1 MNPKIKLD
9 KQAENPMGFEL
20 VVGKKDGCIDNASI
34 PVRWC
39 LTKSLLDHINDEEY
53 LSPQILIEVEY
64 ISMTGQ
70 GNNFVAREERHLFPL
85 NQFIAYI
92 PLSRAGIVN
101 ISAFIVGIKKGSI
114 KTYSHVLLSKIHG
127 DYDTTDLANR
137 SSIYY
142 SLKDGNGGVCEIVMI
157 SNTLDYRMV
166 IPAGIFGKKPPEWLL
181 SLMNRYQSKTL
192 VDECALRWRKIGFP
206 FKYLFLILPE
216 GILRLMGMTAAYLT
230 YWVFGSYNLS
240 TMYFRH
246 PLIYGLLC
254 YSRDTNPHRIDKFVN
269 SKTIWQG
276 IGNLFIMCYTIP
288 AIPIATLAISY
299 WAITTALVPVW
310 PAFWLTLVA
319 PALLCMAA
327 CLIAGLVYA
336 IYWLGKTILYWMANV
351 IFTNKTSVKIDNFFS
366 KPFNWVADLADR
378 FALWYESRASHKQH
392 DELLKYEKYL
402 TCNNDPHS
410 VTAEVSKIAI
420 LDRTPSL
427 IYHDIKNKVC
437 KPLER

>member
-1 MNPKIKLD
+1 MNPEIKLD
-9 KQAENPMGFEL
+9 KRSENPMGFEL
-20 VVGKKDGCIDNASI
+20 VVGKKDGSIDNASI
-34 PVRWC
+34 PIRWC
-39 LTKSLLDHINDEEY
+39 LTKSLLDHINEEEY

-70 GNNFVAREERHLFPL
+70 GNDFVARVERQLFPL

-92 PLSRAGIVN
+92 PLSRSGIVN

-114 KTYSHVLLSKIHG
+114 KIYSHVLLSKVYG

-137 SSIYY
+137 RRIHY
-142 SLKDGNGGVCEIVMI
+142 SLKDGSGACEIVMI
-157 SNTLDYRMV
+157 SNALDYRMV

-181 SLMNRYQSKTL
+181 SLINRYQNKNL
-192 VDECALRWRKIGFP
+192 VDECALRQRWMMFP

-216 GILRLMGMTAAYLT
+216 GILRLLGITMAYLT
-230 YWVFGSYNLS
+230 LWVCGSYNLS

-254 YSRDTNPHRIDKFVN
+254 YNHDTIPHRIDKFVN

-288 AIPIATLAISY
+288 AIPILALAISY
-299 WAITTALVPVW
+299 WAIKIALVPVW
-310 PAFWLTLVA
+310 PAFWLTLGA
-319 PALLCMAA
+319 PAMLCIAV
-327 CLIAGLVYA
+327 CLIAGIVYA
-336 IYWLGKTILYWMANV
+336 IYRLGKSILYWMTDI
-351 IFTNKTSVKIDNFFS
+351 IFTNNTLTKIVNFIS
-366 KPFNWVADLADR
+366 RPFEWVVDLADN
-378 FALWYESRASHKQH
+378 FALWCESRASRKQH

-410 VTAEVSKIAI
+410 VTADVSKIAI

-427 IYHDIKNKVC
+427 IYHDIKNRVC